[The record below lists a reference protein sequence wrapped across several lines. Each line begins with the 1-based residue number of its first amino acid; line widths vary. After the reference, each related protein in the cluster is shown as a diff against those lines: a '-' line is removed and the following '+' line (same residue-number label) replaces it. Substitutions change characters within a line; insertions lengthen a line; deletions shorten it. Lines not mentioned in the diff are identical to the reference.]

1 MKSQPAEPRHVRN
14 DRDIG
19 EREVG
24 PTEPAEQMTKAE
36 IAQQMFIFP
45 VYPLVAGIVL
55 AGIAATLSHRQF
67 HGHQF
72 DEVTVPS
79 DRS

>member
-1 MKSQPAEPRHVRN
+1 MIAISASEKSDPPSQ
-14 DRDIG
+14 
-19 EREVG
+19 
-24 PTEPAEQMTKAE
+24 AEQMTKAE

-55 AGIAATLSHRQF
+55 AGIAETLSHRQF